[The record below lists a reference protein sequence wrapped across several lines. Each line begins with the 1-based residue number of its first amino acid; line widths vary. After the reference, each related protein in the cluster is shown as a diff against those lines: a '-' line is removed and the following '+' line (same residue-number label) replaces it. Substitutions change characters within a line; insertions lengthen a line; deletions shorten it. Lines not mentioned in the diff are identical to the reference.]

1 VPFRWT
7 VSWLDGRSTFELS
20 EVRANVPVD
29 AAKFARSPLK

>member
-20 EVRANVPVD
+20 EVRTNVPVD
-29 AAKFARSPLK
+29 AAKFARPAVK